1 MDEQELAAGEEV
13 VVAVEPIE
21 QTLDQ
26 TLRPKLLDDFIG
38 QQELKDNLSIMI
50 QAARQRGEP
59 LEHILLYGNPGLGKT
74 TLAYIIGR
82 EMGANV
88 RIASGPVLERVGDL
102 AAILSNLSAGDVLFI
117 DEIHRLNKSVEE
129 VLYPAM
135 EEFALDVVI
144 GKGPTARTLRIDLP
158 RFTLIGATTRMSLLS
173 SPLRDRFGVTHH
185 LNFYETPEIS
195 SIVRRSAN
203 LLNLA
208 TGDASL
214 GVIASRSRGT
224 PRIANRLLRRVRD
237 YAEVKTGGVVTPE
250 LAAEA
255 LSALHVDAEGLDAV
269 DRRLLSAIIE
279 KFSGGPVGLNSVA
292 AAIQE
297 DEATIEEVYEPY
309 LIKTGFL
316 ERTPRGR
323 MATKRSYEHLGINVP
338 ARLL

>member
-1 MDEQELAAGEEV
+1 MEEV
-13 VVAVEPIE
+13 EITTDEEPLVAAVEK
-21 QTLDQ
+21 TLDH
-26 TLRPKLLDDFIG
+26 TLRPTLLDDFIG
-38 QQELKDNLSIMI
+38 QQELKENLSIMI
-50 QAARQRGEP
+50 QAARGRGES

-102 AAILSNLSAGDVLFI
+102 AAILSNLTAGDVLFI

-135 EEFALDVVI
+135 EDFALDVVI

-185 LNFYETPEIS
+185 LNFYETPEITA
-195 SIVRRSAN
+195 IARRSAH
-203 LLNLA
+203 LLQLA
-208 TGDASL
+208 AGDDAL
-214 GVIASRSRGT
+214 KVIASRARGT

-237 YAEVKTGGVVTPE
+237 YAEVKTGGVVTTE

-255 LSALHVDAEGLDAV
+255 LGALNVDHVGLDAT
-269 DRRLLSAIIE
+269 DRRLMLAIIE
-279 KFSGGPVGLNSVA
+279 KFNGGPVGLNSVA
-292 AAIQE
+292 ASIQE

-309 LIKTGFL
+309 LIKIGFL

-323 MATKRSYEHLGINVP
+323 VVTRQGYEHVGVNVP
-338 ARLL
+338 SRLL

>member
-1 MDEQELAAGEEV
+1 MDDTVVDAAL
-13 VVAVEPIE
+13 EPVE

-38 QQELKDNLSIMI
+38 QQGLKDNLSIMI
-50 QAARQRGEP
+50 QAARQRNEP

-74 TLAYIIGR
+74 TLAHIIGR

-88 RIASGPVLERVGDL
+88 RMASGPVLERVGDL
-102 AAILSNLSAGDVLFI
+102 AAILSNLTAGDVLFI

-135 EEFALDVVI
+135 EDFALDVVI
-144 GKGPTARTLRIDLP
+144 GKGPTARTMRIDLP

-185 LNFYETPEIS
+185 LNFYETPEIT
-195 SIVRRSAN
+195 SIARRSAN

-208 TGDASL
+208 AGDAAL
-214 GVIASRSRGT
+214 GVIASRARGT

-237 YAEVKTGGVVTPE
+237 YAEVKTGGVVTPA
-250 LAAEA
+250 LADEA
-255 LSALHVDAEGLDAV
+255 LQALHVDHLGLGALDRQLLAV
-269 DRRLLSAIIE
+269 IIE

-309 LIKTGFL
+309 LIKAGFL

-323 MATKRSYEHLGINVP
+323 IATKAAYEHLGIRIP